1 MPIVIESGI
10 DIGPGISIGAGG
22 SPGPGPSPGSNNV
35 TGYNEMNPPV
45 VPGSQLEDPTA
56 TVNGSTGFTI
66 NDDTMTGIAI
76 PDITASNQVWFAA
89 NYTVVPGTYNVTW
102 GPGSTVASSV
112 INVVQ
117 VPTSWPGGPIVFFV
131 QGQSGPATYN
141 YPFTFSV

>member
-10 DIGPGISIGAGG
+10 DIGPGISIGSGG
-22 SPGPGPSPGSNNV
+22 GPGPSPGSNNV
-35 TGYNEMNPPV
+35 IGYLEMDPPV
-45 VPGSQLEDPTA
+45 IPGSQLEDATA

-66 NDDTMTGIAI
+66 NDDNATGIAI
-76 PDITASNQVWFAA
+76 PGITSSNQIWLAA

-102 GPGSTVASSV
+102 GPGSTVASSS

-117 VPTSWPGGPIVFFV
+117 VPTTWPGGPFVFFV
-131 QGQSGPATYN
+131 QGQSGAATYN